1 MQPGY
6 SVPYFEVDPV
16 VYERMR
22 ESVFAQKKRMLIQ
35 PTHAGSST
43 NASLTRT
50 SVAFHVDS
58 FVPARNL
65 FRANMN
71 FESIEIAVSSVGH
84 ALDLALAKGAH
95 TVHYK
100 KGLHVSRSPP
110 AAP

>member
-50 SVAFHVDS
+50 SRFTLIVSCLHGIY
-58 FVPARNL
+58 FVP
-65 FRANMN
+65 
-71 FESIEIAVSSVGH
+71 
-84 ALDLALAKGAH
+84 K
-95 TVHYK
+95 
-100 KGLHVSRSPP
+100 
-110 AAP
+110 